1 MTDMQARDP
10 PTPKPSLLARL
21 LSLRVAAQLGR
32 NTIVSCGTFL
42 FDLLLLWA
50 LVEWLAMDKILAA
63 ILAFLVAITIHYA
76 FCRIW
81 IFAGTDRAMA
91 SGYAYFL
98 INALV
103 GLVVTIVLFWAF
115 MAVGM
120 HYLVARVVASVFAGL
135 AQFLLNAI
143 LNFRSV

>member
-1 MTDMQARDP
+1 MTDMPASLDS
-10 PTPKPSLLARL
+10 PKRSLLARL

-32 NTIVSCGTFL
+32 NTVVSCGTFL

-50 LVEWLAMDKILAA
+50 LVEWLDMDKVLAA
-63 ILAFLVAITIHYA
+63 ALAFVVAVSIHYV

-81 IFAGTDRAMA
+81 IFPGSDRAMA

-103 GLVVTIVLFWAF
+103 GLVVTIALFWAF
-115 MAVGM
+115 LAIGI
-120 HYLVARVVASVFAGL
+120 HYLPGRVIASVFAGL
-135 AQFLLNAI
+135 AQFLLNAV